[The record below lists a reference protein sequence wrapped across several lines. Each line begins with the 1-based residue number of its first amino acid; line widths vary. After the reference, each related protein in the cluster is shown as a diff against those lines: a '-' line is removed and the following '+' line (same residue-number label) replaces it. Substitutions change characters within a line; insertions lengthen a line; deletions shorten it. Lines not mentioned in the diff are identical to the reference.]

1 MLLYRLLADAE
12 FFQSRIGKIDGAGDL
27 GQQLVNIVNGKP
39 VLASNKATK
48 TEVAMPEASH
58 KSQTT
63 EPPISQPLAADT
75 ATDGKEES
83 NETEGQEAESK
94 PSVSDEKTS

>member
-1 MLLYRLLADAE
+1 MLFSRLLADAE
-12 FFQSRIGKIDGAGDL
+12 FFQTRIGKIDGAGDL

-48 TEVAMPEASH
+48 TEAAVPEASH
-58 KSQTT
+58 KSEAS
-63 EPPISQPLAADT
+63 EPPITQPLADNT
-75 ATDGKEES
+75 ARDGKEES

-94 PSVSDEKTS
+94 PSASDEKTS